1 MKTLRPNDALA
12 EGWEPSPPPHIGPDG
27 LAIGPPSVDSVP
39 PYPSLCE
46 AGPCQHLH
54 RFEIQVD
61 AASPLAQRVPIV
73 LPDGPRVETTPGGK
87 VYQPLP
93 VFHTRVER
101 YCYPSTGIELELKS
115 ASMVRCNRFT
125 PVGGYEEYQRQ
136 RKPTPNN
143 PTGASRS
150 QVYVAKVKAWKDA
163 RAKEAQEAA
172 DIEQEIAEMKERNT

>member
-1 MKTLRPNDALA
+1 
-12 EGWEPSPPPHIGPDG
+12 
-27 LAIGPPSVDSVP
+27 VDSVP

-61 AASPLAQRVPIV
+61 AASPLAQRVPIE